1 MKKKKIF
8 MEVNKMKKK
17 KIFMEVNKMKKKKIL
32 IVTIIT
38 VIVLLGITL
47 FIFLEKKDNKEKESG
62 NIQTNEEKINIKEN
76 VEVEINSEVLNI
88 KDFFENSN
96 FSDGKINYFENDK
109 KIKFDTK
116 YNKIGSFKVVIK
128 INDKNYE
135 TTLNVVDTL
144 APTLKLKELT
154 ITLGDKFEINS
165 FVESC
170 TDNSKEDCILSYKE
184 NKKYTKVGTYDV
196 TIIAK
201 DKSDNVAEETTKL
214 IIKNKKTTN
223 ETQTKNDNKTNNNS
237 NKVKFVKEETESVK
251 ETKELKYGTILNS
264 WHVKTYKLY
273 SDGSK
278 KTVNEY
284 THYEVDGTNFN
295 AKTSDMLPEA
305 IENMN
310 VYKDIVNDVV
320 KYTNEFRTEVGQAPL
335 TLDETLTKAAMVR
348 AIEMA
353 YSDKFSHERPDGNMC
368 YYIMR
373 DFGQDIYGVG
383 ENIASRQRNAKE
395 VSYAWKGSQGHYEN
409 MINASFTRIGVG
421 VINFY
426 GTYYWVQLFQY

>member
-1 MKKKKIF
+1 
-8 MEVNKMKKK
+8 
-17 KIFMEVNKMKKKKIL
+17 MKKKKIL
-32 IVTIIT
+32 TITTII
-38 VIVLLGITL
+38 VIVLLGIIL
-47 FIFLEKKDNKEKESG
+47 FIFLEKKDIKEKESS

-88 KDFFENSN
+88 KNFFENSN
-96 FSDGKINYFENDK
+96 FSDGEINYFESDK

-135 TTLNVVDTL
+135 TTLNVVDKL

-170 TDNSKEDCILSYKE
+170 TDNSEEDCILSYKE

-201 DKSDNVAEETTKL
+201 DKSDNVVEETTKL
-214 IIKNKKTTN
+214 TIKNKKTIN

-237 NKVKFVKEETESVK
+237 NKVKLVKEETESVK

-320 KYTNEFRTEVGQAPL
+320 KYTNEFRTEVGKEPL

-409 MINASFTRIGVG
+409 MISASFTRIGVG

>member
-1 MKKKKIF
+1 
-8 MEVNKMKKK
+8 
-17 KIFMEVNKMKKKKIL
+17 MKKKKIL
-32 IVTIIT
+32 IITTII

-47 FIFLEKKDNKEKESG
+47 FIFLEKKDIKEKESS
-62 NIQTNEEKINIKEN
+62 NIQTKEEKINIKEN

-88 KDFFENSN
+88 KNFFENSN
-96 FSDGKINYFENDK
+96 FSDGEINYFESDK

-116 YNKIGSFKVVIK
+116 YNKIGSFKVVMK

-135 TTLNVVDTL
+135 TTLNVVDKL

-201 DKSDNVAEETTKL
+201 DKSDNVVEETTKL
-214 IIKNKKTTN
+214 IVKNKKTTN
-223 ETQTKNDNKTNNNS
+223 ETQTNNNNN

-409 MINASFTRIGVG
+409 MISASFTRIGVG

>member
-1 MKKKKIF
+1 
-8 MEVNKMKKK
+8 
-17 KIFMEVNKMKKKKIL
+17 MKKKKIL
-32 IVTIIT
+32 IITTII

-47 FIFLEKKDNKEKESG
+47 FIFLEKKDIKEKESS

-96 FSDGKINYFENDK
+96 FSDGEINYFENDK

-116 YNKIGSFKVVIK
+116 YNKIGSFKVVMK

-135 TTLNVVDTL
+135 TTLNVVDKL

-214 IIKNKKTTN
+214 IIKNKKTIN

-310 VYKDIVNDVV
+310 VYKGIVNDVV
-320 KYTNEFRTEVGQAPL
+320 KYTNEFRTEVGKEPL

-409 MINASFTRIGVG
+409 MISASFTRIGVG

>member
-1 MKKKKIF
+1 
-8 MEVNKMKKK
+8 
-17 KIFMEVNKMKKKKIL
+17 MKKKKIL
-32 IVTIIT
+32 IITTII

-47 FIFLEKKDNKEKESG
+47 FIFLEKKDIKEKESS
-62 NIQTNEEKINIKEN
+62 NIQTKEEKINIKEN

-88 KDFFENSN
+88 KNFFENSN
-96 FSDGKINYFENDK
+96 FSDGEINYFESDK

-116 YNKIGSFKVVIK
+116 YNKIGSFKVVMK

-135 TTLNVVDTL
+135 TTLNVVDKL

-170 TDNSKEDCILSYKE
+170 TDNSEEDCILSYKE

-201 DKSDNVAEETTKL
+201 DKSDNVVEETTKL
-214 IIKNKKTTN
+214 IVKNKKTTN
-223 ETQTKNDNKTNNNS
+223 ETQTNNNNNNNNN

-409 MINASFTRIGVG
+409 MISASFTRIGVG

>member
-1 MKKKKIF
+1 
-8 MEVNKMKKK
+8 
-17 KIFMEVNKMKKKKIL
+17 MKKKKIL
-32 IVTIIT
+32 IITTII

-47 FIFLEKKDNKEKESG
+47 FIFLEKKDIKEKESS
-62 NIQTNEEKINIKEN
+62 NIQTKEEKINIKEN

-88 KDFFENSN
+88 KNFFENSN
-96 FSDGKINYFENDK
+96 FSDGEINYFESDK

-116 YNKIGSFKVVIK
+116 YNKIGSFKVVMK

-135 TTLNVVDTL
+135 TTLNVVDKL

-170 TDNSKEDCILSYKE
+170 TDNSEEDCILSYKE

-201 DKSDNVAEETTKL
+201 DKSDNVVEETTKL
-214 IIKNKKTTN
+214 IVKNKKTTN
-223 ETQTKNDNKTNNNS
+223 ETQTNNNNNNN

-409 MINASFTRIGVG
+409 MISASFTRIGVG

>member
-1 MKKKKIF
+1 
-8 MEVNKMKKK
+8 
-17 KIFMEVNKMKKKKIL
+17 MKKKKIL
-32 IVTIIT
+32 TITTII

-47 FIFLEKKDNKEKESG
+47 FIFLEKKDIKEKESS

-88 KDFFENSN
+88 KNFFENSN
-96 FSDGKINYFENDK
+96 FSDGEINYFESDK

-116 YNKIGSFKVVIK
+116 YNKIGSFKVVMK

-135 TTLNVVDTL
+135 TTLNVVDKL

-170 TDNSKEDCILSYKE
+170 TDNSEEDCILSYKE

-201 DKSDNVAEETTKL
+201 DKSDNVVEETTKL
-214 IIKNKKTTN
+214 IVKTKKTTN

-310 VYKDIVNDVV
+310 VYKGIVNDVV
-320 KYTNEFRTEVGQAPL
+320 KYTNEFRTEVGKEPL

-409 MINASFTRIGVG
+409 MISTSFTRIGVG

>member
-1 MKKKKIF
+1 
-8 MEVNKMKKK
+8 
-17 KIFMEVNKMKKKKIL
+17 MKKKKIL
-32 IVTIIT
+32 TITTII
-38 VIVLLGITL
+38 VIVLLGIIL
-47 FIFLEKKDNKEKESG
+47 FIFLEKKDIKEKESS

-88 KDFFENSN
+88 KNFFENSN
-96 FSDGKINYFENDK
+96 FSDGEINYFESDK

-135 TTLNVVDTL
+135 TTLNVVDKL

-170 TDNSKEDCILSYKE
+170 TDNSEEDCILSYKE

-201 DKSDNVAEETTKL
+201 DKSDNVVEETTKL
-214 IIKNKKTTN
+214 IIKNKKNTN

-273 SDGSK
+273 SDESK
-278 KTVNEY
+278 KIVNEY

-409 MINASFTRIGVG
+409 MISASFTRIGVG

>member
-1 MKKKKIF
+1 
-8 MEVNKMKKK
+8 
-17 KIFMEVNKMKKKKIL
+17 MKKKKIL
-32 IVTIIT
+32 IITTII

-47 FIFLEKKDNKEKESG
+47 FIFLEKKDIKEKESS

-88 KDFFENSN
+88 KNFFENSN
-96 FSDGKINYFENDK
+96 FSDGEINYFESDK

-116 YNKIGSFKVVIK
+116 YNKIGSFKVVMK

-135 TTLNVVDTL
+135 TTLNVVDKL

-170 TDNSKEDCILSYKE
+170 TDNSEEDCILSYKE

-214 IIKNKKTTN
+214 IVKNKKTTN
-223 ETQTKNDNKTNNNS
+223 ETQTNNNNNNNNN

-284 THYEVDGTNFN
+284 THYEVDGTNFK

-409 MINASFTRIGVG
+409 MISASFTRIGVG

>member
-1 MKKKKIF
+1 
-8 MEVNKMKKK
+8 
-17 KIFMEVNKMKKKKIL
+17 MKKKKIL
-32 IVTIIT
+32 IITTII

-47 FIFLEKKDNKEKESG
+47 FIFLEKKDIKEKESS
-62 NIQTNEEKINIKEN
+62 NIQTKEEKINIKEN

-88 KDFFENSN
+88 KNFFENSN
-96 FSDGKINYFENDK
+96 FSDGEINYFESDK

-116 YNKIGSFKVVIK
+116 YNKIGSFKVVMK

-135 TTLNVVDTL
+135 TTLNVVDKL

-170 TDNSKEDCILSYKE
+170 TDNSEEDCILSYKE

-201 DKSDNVAEETTKL
+201 DKSDNVVEETTKL
-214 IIKNKKTTN
+214 IVKNKKTTN
-223 ETQTKNDNKTNNNS
+223 ETQTNNNNNNNN

-409 MINASFTRIGVG
+409 MISASFTRIGVG

>member
-1 MKKKKIF
+1 
-8 MEVNKMKKK
+8 
-17 KIFMEVNKMKKKKIL
+17 MKKKKIL
-32 IVTIIT
+32 TITTII
-38 VIVLLGITL
+38 VIVLLGIIL
-47 FIFLEKKDNKEKESG
+47 FIFLEKKDIKEKESS
-62 NIQTNEEKINIKEN
+62 NIQTKEEKINIKEN

-88 KDFFENSN
+88 KNFFENSN
-96 FSDGKINYFENDK
+96 FSDGEINYFESDK

-135 TTLNVVDTL
+135 TTLNVVDKL

-170 TDNSKEDCILSYKE
+170 TDNSEEDCILSYKE

-201 DKSDNVAEETTKL
+201 DKSDNVVEETTKL
-214 IIKNKKTTN
+214 IVKNKKTTN
-223 ETQTKNDNKTNNNS
+223 ETQTNNNNN

-409 MINASFTRIGVG
+409 MISASFTRIGVG

>member
-1 MKKKKIF
+1 
-8 MEVNKMKKK
+8 
-17 KIFMEVNKMKKKKIL
+17 MKKKKIL
-32 IVTIIT
+32 IITTII

-47 FIFLEKKDNKEKESG
+47 FIFLEKKDIKEKESS

-88 KDFFENSN
+88 KNFFENSN
-96 FSDGKINYFENDK
+96 FSDGEINYFESDK

-116 YNKIGSFKVVIK
+116 YNKIGSFKVVMK

-135 TTLNVVDTL
+135 TTLNVVDKL

-170 TDNSKEDCILSYKE
+170 TDNSEEDCILSYKE

-201 DKSDNVAEETTKL
+201 DKSDNVVEETTKL
-214 IIKNKKTTN
+214 IVKNKKTTN
-223 ETQTKNDNKTNNNS
+223 ETQTNNN

-409 MINASFTRIGVG
+409 MISASFTRIGVG

>member
-1 MKKKKIF
+1 
-8 MEVNKMKKK
+8 
-17 KIFMEVNKMKKKKIL
+17 MKKKKIL
-32 IVTIIT
+32 TITTII

-47 FIFLEKKDNKEKESG
+47 FIFLEKKDIKEKESS

-88 KDFFENSN
+88 KNFFENSN
-96 FSDGKINYFENDK
+96 FSDGEINYFESDK

-116 YNKIGSFKVVIK
+116 YNKIGSFKVVMK

-135 TTLNVVDTL
+135 TTLNVVDKL

-170 TDNSKEDCILSYKE
+170 TDNSEEDCILSYKE

-201 DKSDNVAEETTKL
+201 DKSDNVVEETTKL
-214 IIKNKKTTN
+214 IVKNKKTTN
-223 ETQTKNDNKTNNNS
+223 ETQTNNNNN

-284 THYEVDGTNFN
+284 THYEVDDTNFN

-409 MINASFTRIGVG
+409 MISASFTRIGVG

>member
-1 MKKKKIF
+1 
-8 MEVNKMKKK
+8 
-17 KIFMEVNKMKKKKIL
+17 MKKKKIL
-32 IVTIIT
+32 TITIIT

-47 FIFLEKKDNKEKESG
+47 FIFLEKKDIKEKESS

-96 FSDGKINYFENDK
+96 FSDGEINYFENDK

-135 TTLNVVDTL
+135 TAINIVDTL

-184 NKKYTKVGTYDV
+184 NKKYTNTGTYDV

-214 IIKNKKTTN
+214 IIKNKKNTN
-223 ETQTKNDNKTNNNS
+223 ETQTKNNNKTNNNS
-237 NKVKFVKEETESVK
+237 NKVKFVKEETETVK

-278 KTVNEY
+278 KIVNEY

-320 KYTNEFRTEVGQAPL
+320 KYTNEFRTEVGKEPL

-353 YSDKFSHERPDGNMC
+353 YSDKFNHERPDGNMC

-409 MINASFTRIGVG
+409 MISTSFTRIGVG

>member
-1 MKKKKIF
+1 
-8 MEVNKMKKK
+8 
-17 KIFMEVNKMKKKKIL
+17 MKKKKIL
-32 IVTIIT
+32 TITTII

-47 FIFLEKKDNKEKESG
+47 FIFLEKKDIKEKESS
-62 NIQTNEEKINIKEN
+62 NIQTKEEKINIKEN

-88 KDFFENSN
+88 KNFFENSN
-96 FSDGKINYFENDK
+96 FSDGEINYFESDK

-116 YNKIGSFKVVIK
+116 YNKIGSFKVVMK

-135 TTLNVVDTL
+135 TTLNVVDKL

-170 TDNSKEDCILSYKE
+170 TDNSEEDCILSYKE

-201 DKSDNVAEETTKL
+201 DKSDNVVEETTKL
-214 IIKNKKTTN
+214 IVKNKKTTN
-223 ETQTKNDNKTNNNS
+223 ETQTNNNNNNN

-310 VYKDIVNDVV
+310 VYKDIVNDIV
-320 KYTNEFRTEVGQAPL
+320 KYTNKFRTEVGQAPL

-409 MINASFTRIGVG
+409 MISASFTRIGVG

>member
-1 MKKKKIF
+1 
-8 MEVNKMKKK
+8 
-17 KIFMEVNKMKKKKIL
+17 MKKKKIL
-32 IVTIIT
+32 TITTII

-47 FIFLEKKDNKEKESG
+47 FIFLEKKDIKEKESS

-88 KDFFENSN
+88 KNFFENSN
-96 FSDGKINYFENDK
+96 FSDGEINYFESDK

-135 TTLNVVDTL
+135 TTLNVVDKL

-170 TDNSKEDCILSYKE
+170 TDNSEEDCILSYKE

-201 DKSDNVAEETTKL
+201 DKSDNVVEETTKL
-214 IIKNKKTTN
+214 IVKNKKTTN
-223 ETQTKNDNKTNNNS
+223 ETQTNN

-409 MINASFTRIGVG
+409 MISASFTRIGVG

>member
-1 MKKKKIF
+1 
-8 MEVNKMKKK
+8 
-17 KIFMEVNKMKKKKIL
+17 MKKKKIL
-32 IVTIIT
+32 TITTII
-38 VIVLLGITL
+38 VIVLLGIIL
-47 FIFLEKKDNKEKESG
+47 FIFLEKKDIKEKESS

-88 KDFFENSN
+88 KNFFENSN
-96 FSDGKINYFENDK
+96 FSDGEINYFESDK

-135 TTLNVVDTL
+135 TTLNVVDKL

-170 TDNSKEDCILSYKE
+170 TDNSEEDCILSYKE

-214 IIKNKKTTN
+214 IVKNKKTTN
-223 ETQTKNDNKTNNNS
+223 ETQTNNNNNN

-310 VYKDIVNDVV
+310 VYKGIVNDVV

-409 MINASFTRIGVG
+409 MISASFTRIGVG

>member
-1 MKKKKIF
+1 
-8 MEVNKMKKK
+8 
-17 KIFMEVNKMKKKKIL
+17 MKKKKIL
-32 IVTIIT
+32 TITTII

-47 FIFLEKKDNKEKESG
+47 FIFLEKKDIKEKESS

-88 KDFFENSN
+88 KNFFENSN
-96 FSDGKINYFENDK
+96 FSDGEINYFESDK

-135 TTLNVVDTL
+135 TTLNVVDKL

-170 TDNSKEDCILSYKE
+170 TDNSEEDCILSYKE

-201 DKSDNVAEETTKL
+201 DKSDNVVEETTKL
-214 IIKNKKTTN
+214 IIKNKKNTN
-223 ETQTKNDNKTNNNS
+223 ETQTNN

-278 KTVNEY
+278 KIVNEY

-409 MINASFTRIGVG
+409 MISASFTRIGVG

>member
-1 MKKKKIF
+1 
-8 MEVNKMKKK
+8 
-17 KIFMEVNKMKKKKIL
+17 MKKKKIL
-32 IVTIIT
+32 IITTII

-47 FIFLEKKDNKEKESG
+47 FIFLEKKDIKEKESS
-62 NIQTNEEKINIKEN
+62 NIQTKEEKINIKEN

-88 KDFFENSN
+88 KNFFENSN
-96 FSDGKINYFENDK
+96 FSDGEINYFESDK

-116 YNKIGSFKVVIK
+116 YNKIGSFKVVMK

-135 TTLNVVDTL
+135 TTLNVVDKL

-201 DKSDNVAEETTKL
+201 DKSDNVVEETTKL
-214 IIKNKKTTN
+214 IVKNKKTTN
-223 ETQTKNDNKTNNNS
+223 ETQTNNNNNN

-409 MINASFTRIGVG
+409 MISASFTRIGVG

>member
-1 MKKKKIF
+1 
-8 MEVNKMKKK
+8 
-17 KIFMEVNKMKKKKIL
+17 MKKKKIL
-32 IVTIIT
+32 IITTII

-47 FIFLEKKDNKEKESG
+47 FIFLEKKDIKEKESS

-88 KDFFENSN
+88 KNFFENSN
-96 FSDGKINYFENDK
+96 FSDGEINYFESDK

-135 TTLNVVDTL
+135 TTLNVVDKL

-170 TDNSKEDCILSYKE
+170 TDNSEEDCILSYKE

-201 DKSDNVAEETTKL
+201 DKSDNVVEETTKL
-214 IIKNKKTTN
+214 IVKNKKTTN
-223 ETQTKNDNKTNNNS
+223 ETQTNNNNNN

-409 MINASFTRIGVG
+409 MISASFTRIGVG

>member
-1 MKKKKIF
+1 
-8 MEVNKMKKK
+8 
-17 KIFMEVNKMKKKKIL
+17 MKKKKIL
-32 IVTIIT
+32 TITTII

-47 FIFLEKKDNKEKESG
+47 FIFLEKKDIKEKESS

-88 KDFFENSN
+88 KNFFENSN
-96 FSDGKINYFENDK
+96 FSDGEINYFESDK

-135 TTLNVVDTL
+135 TTLNVVDKL

-170 TDNSKEDCILSYKE
+170 TDNSEEDCILSYKE

-201 DKSDNVAEETTKL
+201 DKSDNVVEETTKL
-214 IIKNKKTTN
+214 IVKNKKTTN
-223 ETQTKNDNKTNNNS
+223 ETQTNNNNNN

-409 MINASFTRIGVG
+409 MISASFTRIGVG

>member
-1 MKKKKIF
+1 
-8 MEVNKMKKK
+8 
-17 KIFMEVNKMKKKKIL
+17 MKKKKIL
-32 IVTIIT
+32 TITTII

-47 FIFLEKKDNKEKESG
+47 FIFLEKKDIKEKESS
-62 NIQTNEEKINIKEN
+62 NIQTKEEKINIKEN

-96 FSDGKINYFENDK
+96 FSDEEINYFENDK

-135 TTLNVVDTL
+135 TTLNVVDKL

-184 NKKYTKVGTYDV
+184 NKKYTKAGTYDV

-214 IIKNKKTTN
+214 IIKNKKNTN

-409 MINASFTRIGVG
+409 MISASFTRIGVG

-426 GTYYWVQLFQY
+426 GTYYWVQLFQH

>member
-1 MKKKKIF
+1 
-8 MEVNKMKKK
+8 
-17 KIFMEVNKMKKKKIL
+17 MKKKKIL
-32 IVTIIT
+32 IITTII

-47 FIFLEKKDNKEKESG
+47 FIFLEKKDIKEKESS

-88 KDFFENSN
+88 KNFFENSN
-96 FSDGKINYFENDK
+96 FSDGEINYFESDK

-135 TTLNVVDTL
+135 TTLNVVDKL

-170 TDNSKEDCILSYKE
+170 TDNSEEDCILSYKE

-201 DKSDNVAEETTKL
+201 DKSDNVVEETTKL
-214 IIKNKKTTN
+214 IVKTKKTTN

-310 VYKDIVNDVV
+310 VYKGIVNDVV
-320 KYTNEFRTEVGQAPL
+320 KYTNEFRTEVGKEPL

-409 MINASFTRIGVG
+409 MISASFTRIGVG

>member
-1 MKKKKIF
+1 
-8 MEVNKMKKK
+8 
-17 KIFMEVNKMKKKKIL
+17 MKKKKIL
-32 IVTIIT
+32 TITTII

-47 FIFLEKKDNKEKESG
+47 FIFLEKKDIKEKESS

-88 KDFFENSN
+88 KNFFENSN
-96 FSDGKINYFENDK
+96 FSDGEINYFESDK

-116 YNKIGSFKVVIK
+116 YNKIGSFKVVMK

-135 TTLNVVDTL
+135 TTLNVVDKL

-170 TDNSKEDCILSYKE
+170 TDNSEEDCILSYKE

-201 DKSDNVAEETTKL
+201 DKSDNVVEETTKL
-214 IIKNKKTTN
+214 IVKNKKTTN
-223 ETQTKNDNKTNNNS
+223 ETQTNNNNNN

-409 MINASFTRIGVG
+409 MISASFTRIGVG

>member
-1 MKKKKIF
+1 
-8 MEVNKMKKK
+8 
-17 KIFMEVNKMKKKKIL
+17 MKKKKIL
-32 IVTIIT
+32 TITTII

-47 FIFLEKKDNKEKESG
+47 FIFLEKKDIKEKESS

-76 VEVEINSEVLNI
+76 VEAEINSEVLNI
-88 KDFFENSN
+88 KNFFENSN
-96 FSDGKINYFENDK
+96 FSDGEINYFESDK

-135 TTLNVVDTL
+135 TTLNVVDKL

-170 TDNSKEDCILSYKE
+170 TDNSEEDCILSYKE

-201 DKSDNVAEETTKL
+201 DKSDNVVEETTKL
-214 IIKNKKTTN
+214 IVKNKKTTN
-223 ETQTKNDNKTNNNS
+223 ETQTNNNNNN

-409 MINASFTRIGVG
+409 MISASFTRIGVG

>member
-1 MKKKKIF
+1 
-8 MEVNKMKKK
+8 
-17 KIFMEVNKMKKKKIL
+17 MKKKKIL
-32 IVTIIT
+32 IITTII

-47 FIFLEKKDNKEKESG
+47 FIFLEKKDIKEKESS

-88 KDFFENSN
+88 KNFFENSN
-96 FSDGKINYFENDK
+96 FSDGEINYFESDK

-135 TTLNVVDTL
+135 TTLNVVDKL

-170 TDNSKEDCILSYKE
+170 TDNSEEDCILSYKE

-201 DKSDNVAEETTKL
+201 DKSDNVVEETTKL
-214 IIKNKKTTN
+214 IVKNKKTTN
-223 ETQTKNDNKTNNNS
+223 ETQTNNNNNNNNNN

-409 MINASFTRIGVG
+409 MISASFTRIGVG

>member
-1 MKKKKIF
+1 
-8 MEVNKMKKK
+8 
-17 KIFMEVNKMKKKKIL
+17 MKKKKIL
-32 IVTIIT
+32 IITTII

-47 FIFLEKKDNKEKESG
+47 FVFLEKKDIKEKESS
-62 NIQTNEEKINIKEN
+62 NIQTKEEKINIKEN

-88 KDFFENSN
+88 KNFFENSN
-96 FSDGKINYFENDK
+96 FSDGEINYFESDK

-116 YNKIGSFKVVIK
+116 YNKIGSFKVVMK

-135 TTLNVVDTL
+135 TTLNVVDKL

-170 TDNSKEDCILSYKE
+170 TDNSEEDCILSYKE

-201 DKSDNVAEETTKL
+201 DKSDNVVEETTKL
-214 IIKNKKTTN
+214 IVKNKKTTN
-223 ETQTKNDNKTNNNS
+223 ETQTNNNNNNNN

-409 MINASFTRIGVG
+409 MISASFTRIGVG

>member
-1 MKKKKIF
+1 
-8 MEVNKMKKK
+8 
-17 KIFMEVNKMKKKKIL
+17 MKKKKIL

-47 FIFLEKKDNKEKESG
+47 FIFLEKKDNKEKESS

-96 FSDGKINYFENDK
+96 FSDGEINYFENDK

-135 TTLNVVDTL
+135 TAINVVDTL

-184 NKKYTKVGTYDV
+184 NKKYTKAGTYDV

-214 IIKNKKTTN
+214 IIKNKKNTN

-278 KTVNEY
+278 KIVNEY

-310 VYKDIVNDVV
+310 IYKDNVNDVV
-320 KYTNEFRTEVGQAPL
+320 KYTNEFRTEVGKEPL

-348 AIEMA
+348 AIEMS
-353 YSDKFSHERPDGNMC
+353 YSDKFNHERPDGNMC

-409 MINASFTRIGVG
+409 MINASFTKIGIG

>member
-1 MKKKKIF
+1 
-8 MEVNKMKKK
+8 
-17 KIFMEVNKMKKKKIL
+17 MKKKKIL

-47 FIFLEKKDNKEKESG
+47 FIFLEKKDNKEKESS

-96 FSDGKINYFENDK
+96 FSDGEINYFENDK

-135 TTLNVVDTL
+135 TAINVVDTL
-144 APTLKLKELT
+144 APTLKLKKLT
-154 ITLGDKFEINS
+154 ITLGDKFEINF

-184 NKKYTKVGTYDV
+184 NKKYTKAGTYDV

-214 IIKNKKTTN
+214 IIKNKKNTN

-278 KTVNEY
+278 KIVNEY

-310 VYKDIVNDVV
+310 IYKDNVNDVV
-320 KYTNEFRTEVGQAPL
+320 KYTNEFRSEVGKEPL

-353 YSDKFSHERPDGNMC
+353 YSDKFNHERPDGNMC

-409 MINASFTRIGVG
+409 MISASFTRIGIG

>member
-1 MKKKKIF
+1 
-8 MEVNKMKKK
+8 
-17 KIFMEVNKMKKKKIL
+17 MKKKKIL
-32 IVTIIT
+32 TITTII

-47 FIFLEKKDNKEKESG
+47 FIFLEKKDIKEKESS
-62 NIQTNEEKINIKEN
+62 NIQTKEEKINIKEN

-88 KDFFENSN
+88 KNFFENSN
-96 FSDGKINYFENDK
+96 FSDGEINYFESDK

-135 TTLNVVDTL
+135 TTLNVVDKL

-170 TDNSKEDCILSYKE
+170 TDNSEEDCILSYKE

-201 DKSDNVAEETTKL
+201 DKSDNVVEETTKL
-214 IIKNKKTTN
+214 IVKNKKTTN
-223 ETQTKNDNKTNNNS
+223 ETQTNNNNNNNNNN

-409 MINASFTRIGVG
+409 MISASFTRIGVG

>member
-1 MKKKKIF
+1 
-8 MEVNKMKKK
+8 
-17 KIFMEVNKMKKKKIL
+17 MKKKKIL
-32 IVTIIT
+32 TITTII

-47 FIFLEKKDNKEKESG
+47 FIFLEKKDIKEKESS

-88 KDFFENSN
+88 KNFFENSN
-96 FSDGKINYFENDK
+96 FSDGEINYFESDK

-135 TTLNVVDTL
+135 TTLNVVDKL

-170 TDNSKEDCILSYKE
+170 TDNSEEDCILSYKE

-201 DKSDNVAEETTKL
+201 DKSDNVVEETTKL
-214 IIKNKKTTN
+214 IVKNKKTTN
-223 ETQTKNDNKTNNNS
+223 ETQTNNNNN

-409 MINASFTRIGVG
+409 MISASFTRIGVG

>member
-1 MKKKKIF
+1 
-8 MEVNKMKKK
+8 
-17 KIFMEVNKMKKKKIL
+17 MKKKKIL
-32 IVTIIT
+32 IITTII

-47 FIFLEKKDNKEKESG
+47 FIFLEKKDIKEKESS

-88 KDFFENSN
+88 KNFFENSN
-96 FSDGKINYFENDK
+96 FSDGEINYFESDK

-116 YNKIGSFKVVIK
+116 YNKIGSFKVVMK

-135 TTLNVVDTL
+135 TTLNVVDKL

-170 TDNSKEDCILSYKE
+170 TDNSEEDCILSYKE

-201 DKSDNVAEETTKL
+201 DKSDNVVEETTKL
-214 IIKNKKTTN
+214 IVKNKKTTN
-223 ETQTKNDNKTNNNS
+223 ETQTNNNNN

-278 KTVNEY
+278 KTINEY

-409 MINASFTRIGVG
+409 MISASFTRIGVG

>member
-1 MKKKKIF
+1 
-8 MEVNKMKKK
+8 
-17 KIFMEVNKMKKKKIL
+17 MKKKKIL
-32 IVTIIT
+32 TITTII

-47 FIFLEKKDNKEKESG
+47 FIFLEKKDIKEKESS

-88 KDFFENSN
+88 KNFFENSN
-96 FSDGKINYFENDK
+96 FSDGEINYFESDK

-116 YNKIGSFKVVIK
+116 YNKIGSFKVVMK

-135 TTLNVVDTL
+135 TTLNVVDKL

-170 TDNSKEDCILSYKE
+170 IDNSEEDCILSYKE

-214 IIKNKKTTN
+214 IIKNKKTIN

-409 MINASFTRIGVG
+409 MISASFTRIGVG

>member
-1 MKKKKIF
+1 
-8 MEVNKMKKK
+8 
-17 KIFMEVNKMKKKKIL
+17 MKKKKIL
-32 IVTIIT
+32 IITTII

-47 FIFLEKKDNKEKESG
+47 FIFLEKKDIKEKESS

-88 KDFFENSN
+88 KNFFENSN
-96 FSDGKINYFENDK
+96 FSDGEINYFESDK

-116 YNKIGSFKVVIK
+116 YNKIGSFKVVMK

-135 TTLNVVDTL
+135 TTLNVVDKL

-170 TDNSKEDCILSYKE
+170 TDNSEEDCILSYKE

-201 DKSDNVAEETTKL
+201 DKSDNVVEETTKL
-214 IIKNKKTTN
+214 IVKTKKTTN

-310 VYKDIVNDVV
+310 VYKGIVNDVV
-320 KYTNEFRTEVGQAPL
+320 KYTNEFRTEVGKEPL

-409 MINASFTRIGVG
+409 MISASFTRIGVG

>member
-1 MKKKKIF
+1 
-8 MEVNKMKKK
+8 
-17 KIFMEVNKMKKKKIL
+17 MKKKKIL
-32 IVTIIT
+32 TITTII

-47 FIFLEKKDNKEKESG
+47 FIFLEKKDIKEKESS

-88 KDFFENSN
+88 KNFFENSN
-96 FSDGKINYFENDK
+96 FSDGEINYFESDK

-116 YNKIGSFKVVIK
+116 YNKIGSFKVVMK

-135 TTLNVVDTL
+135 TTLNVVDKL

-170 TDNSKEDCILSYKE
+170 TDNSEEDCILSYKE

-201 DKSDNVAEETTKL
+201 DKSDNVVEETTKL
-214 IIKNKKTTN
+214 IVKNKKTTN
-223 ETQTKNDNKTNNNS
+223 ETQTNNNN

-409 MINASFTRIGVG
+409 MISASFTRIGVG